1 MIPIACINE
10 VVFGSLPRLLTVKG
24 CLDKGSIGEKKIN
37 MNLIWNYELSLLNL
51 HVMLTFH
58 F

>member
-24 CLDKGSIGEKKIN
+24 CLDKGSIGEKKNQYEFN
-37 MNLIWNYELSLLNL
+37 MEL
-51 HVMLTFH
+51 
-58 F
+58 